1 MFSSVIVI
9 PICNAVQLYGRLLF
23 QWCSL
28 LHIRLS
34 AVSLLLTNP
43 RECECDL
50 RPSRFRMSRSH
61 VHDSS
66 LCVAFFAF
74 FSTDFRIKV
83 RLLSVFLHT
92 ILQMV
97 SFYFMKWCQHFF
109 SALTRCGHEPVLLW
123 CHAVKLTSFCG
134 MAVNPVRILVPR
146 LKQLLRKCKRGIS
159 VVLLAIWQQSML
171 TPFKQLLFWG
181 IEDNYE
187 EKTVVFLLYVNGEF

>member
-83 RLLSVFLHT
+83 RLLA
-92 ILQMV
+92 V
-97 SFYFMKWCQHFF
+97 SHYFTNGFVLFHEMMSIFF

-146 LKQLLRKCKRGIS
+146 LKQLPRKCKRGIF

-181 IEDNYE
+181 VEDNYE
-187 EKTVVFLLYVNGEF
+187 ENTVVFLLYVNGEF